1 MRHSMGREGFTLV
14 EVLVAVAVFAT
25 VIAGVLTV
33 YTSALR
39 ARDVANEN
47 ALIFERFRG
56 YTAFIERDITAAY
69 LSRDRDDTFTLYC
82 DTVPVYH
89 PITDSYVESS
99 RLAFIGLTENE
110 PDNHDLALVSYYL
123 VPDTTAALVSDESS
137 PKFLLV
143 CLRQSQYDSFPMVGQ
158 TRQINYVALA
168 NIAFPLE
175 WVGTTPVTDY
185 ELTSDVTGF
194 SCMPANIRDD
204 GTAGWPRQLEAT
216 LWCGYNQGTLG
227 QFWVDTAPD
236 LPWNFPN
243 PDDWNGWAPQTW
255 EPWYPNRPD
264 LGRWR
269 RQSEY
274 KLGGTD
280 RITTWRPVICPPPF
294 LAGWPPTL
302 TNCPRDWD
310 GDGWCDCEG
319 PALPSGYAAEFE
331 SVEIGP
337 PELIT
342 VVITIEA
349 EENMRRRRPL
359 ARDFSSDI
367 YLPLAGGPEAQLNG
381 MR

>member
-1 MRHSMGREGFTLV
+1 MGREGFTLV

-39 ARDVANEN
+39 ARDVAREN
-47 ALIFERFRG
+47 ALIFEQFRG

-82 DTVPVYH
+82 DTVTMPIYH
-89 PITDSYVESS
+89 PARASDVNVTSS

-110 PDNHDLALVSYYL
+110 DDNHDLALVSYYL
-123 VPDTTAALVSDESS
+123 VPDTTAALITEESS
-137 PKFLLV
+137 PKFILV
-143 CLRQSQYDSFPMVGQ
+143 RLAQPQYDSFPMRGQ
-158 TRQINYVALA
+158 TREIDYVALS
-168 NIAFPLE
+168 NTAFPLE
-175 WVGTTPVTDY
+175 GATDY
-185 ELTSDVTGF
+185 ELASDVTGF
-194 SCMPANIRDD
+194 LCMPANIRDD

-216 LWCGYNQGTLG
+216 LWCGFNQGTLG
-227 QFWVDTAPD
+227 QFWVDTD
-236 LPWNFPN
+236 TSLPWVFPN
-243 PDDWNGWAPQTW
+243 PDDWNGWEPSTW
-255 EPWYPNRPD
+255 DQSYPNRPD
-264 LGRWR
+264 LGRWNR
-269 RQSEY
+269 IVET

-302 TNCPRDWD
+302 SSCPRDVD
-310 GDGWCDCEG
+310 RDGWCDCVG
-319 PALPSGYAAEFE
+319 RATPSGYEE
-331 SVEIGP
+331 DIPSVEIGP

-349 EENMRRRRPL
+349 EENTRRLRPL

-381 MR
+381 RR